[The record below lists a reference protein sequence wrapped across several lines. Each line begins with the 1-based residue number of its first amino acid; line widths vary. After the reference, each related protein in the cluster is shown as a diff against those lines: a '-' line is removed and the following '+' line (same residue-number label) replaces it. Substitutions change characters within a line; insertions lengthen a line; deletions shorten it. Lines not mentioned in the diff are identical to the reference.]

1 MPAPQSNQ
9 LAGNGSRRG
18 TFQHS
23 VAQKTHMDLPLGRFS
38 HLIALFALMN
48 KSDAG
53 REYSD
58 ADSSSVVEL
67 LTGEAHTGVNGALMP
82 AVAWVNLLNARIA
95 WREKAAG
102 QAFFWSGVLL
112 ICQSKD
118 AENNREDSG
127 RNIWKLAVHRR
138 F

>member
-67 LTGEAHTGVNGALMP
+67 LTGEAHAGVNGTLMP
-82 AVAWVNLLNARIA
+82 AVAWVKRLYSVEGKNRRAGLLLVRCSPNLP
-95 WREKAAG
+95 K
-102 QAFFWSGVLL
+102 
-112 ICQSKD
+112 
-118 AENNREDSG
+118 
-127 RNIWKLAVHRR
+127 
-138 F
+138 